1 MPRPCLIHLWVIL
14 MALSCLIAPPTS
26 QAADEPFIQ
35 RVIVTNTTT
44 DLLVYFDVDGA
55 FASEEIRQ
63 AVFAGIPTTFTYQIE
78 LIETRRVR
86 RDATIIRL
94 EVKRTIKYD
103 PVAQKF
109 TVTDRGHSGET
120 TTTNDWSWAQQLM
133 TDVSGLRIIPLA
145 AIERG
150 ATYRLRIRALIH
162 KPKLPPVLSL
172 IFFFVPLGD
181 IETEWYEVAVRR

>member
-1 MPRPCLIHLWVIL
+1 MSRPCLIHLWIVL
-14 MALSCLIAPPTS
+14 VAFFCLIAPRTS
-26 QAADEPFIQ
+26 QAGQEPFIQ

-63 AVFAGIPTTFTYQIE
+63 AIFAGIPTTFTYQIE
-78 LIETRRVR
+78 LIEVRRVR

-94 EVKRTIKYD
+94 EVKRIIKYD

-109 TVTDRGHSGET
+109 AVTDRGHSGET
-120 TTTNDWSWAQQLM
+120 ATTNDWSRAQQLM
-133 TDVSGLRIIPLA
+133 TDISGLRIIPLA

>member
-1 MPRPCLIHLWVIL
+1 